1 MGGFRKKMHSILS
14 LGVYLLSLRQKC
26 RFCMYCQERNIKRN
40 FCADFCPS
48 PNFSTNAVRNFCH
61 LGLNIMY
68 TSSVH
73 SYHYVHIFVLDHYNI
88 GHAKHCTLY
97 KALCKPLVL
106 TACAKGSGAAIWH
119 LYASNLY
126 SNSLV
131 PDFHACLHST
141 CTMFM
146 LDNDIYFLVFTGR
159 KLKMSLKHKNHWP
172 LQTCTGKMK
181 N

>member
-1 MGGFRKKMHSILS
+1 MSESKLFD
-14 LGVYLLSLRQKC
+14 
-26 RFCMYCQERNIKRN
+26 KRRA
-40 FCADFCPS
+40 CE
-48 PNFSTNAVRNFCH
+48 FCH
-61 LGLNIMY
+61 RVLHIMY

-73 SYHYVHIFVLDHYNI
+73 SYHYVHIFVLNLYNI
-88 GHAKHCTLY
+88 IHAKYCTFY

-126 SNSLV
+126 SNPLV

-146 LDNDIYFLVFTGR
+146 LDNDIYFWVFLGR
-159 KLKMSLKHKNHWP
+159 KLKMSPKQKDHWLLP
-172 LQTCTGKMK
+172 TSTGKMR

>member
-1 MGGFRKKMHSILS
+1 
-14 LGVYLLSLRQKC
+14 
-26 RFCMYCQERNIKRN
+26 
-40 FCADFCPS
+40 
-48 PNFSTNAVRNFCH
+48 
-61 LGLNIMY
+61 MY

-73 SYHYVHIFVLDHYNI
+73 SYHYVHIFVLNLYNI
-88 GHAKHCTLY
+88 IHAKYCTFY

-126 SNSLV
+126 SNPLV

-146 LDNDIYFLVFTGR
+146 LDNDIYFLVLLGTLVAGAWTERQKMFHGGSFL
-159 KLKMSLKHKNHWP
+159 KLADDNMDIQNPEAQNRELS
-172 LQTCTGKMK
+172 GF
-181 N
+181 